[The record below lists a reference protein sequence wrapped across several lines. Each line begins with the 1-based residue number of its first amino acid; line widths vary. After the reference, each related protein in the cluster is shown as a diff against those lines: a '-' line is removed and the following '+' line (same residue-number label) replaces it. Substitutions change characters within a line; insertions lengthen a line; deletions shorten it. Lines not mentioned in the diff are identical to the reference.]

1 MQYIYAPFLEHATS
15 NQLLRCLF
23 TRKRIP
29 SISYQPSFPTL
40 PHRVSPETLFS
51 LPFSTSLLQY
61 QLFREKYCIQYIP
74 RRTTSTFIKYKQFHT
89 SRPLLAFTTSH
100 LGFRQVFLRHNENRS
115 VFQQFPVARISS
127 LFMHRSLLAAGRVL
141 VAACQLLHA
150 GGV

>member
-1 MQYIYAPFLEHATS
+1 MHRSLNMLPRTNYYVVYSRENAFPPSRINPPFPRCLTVCHLRLFFPFL
-15 NQLLRCLF
+15 F
-23 TRKRIP
+23 
-29 SISYQPSFPTL
+29 L
-40 PHRVSPETLFS
+40 P
-51 LPFSTSLLQY
+51 LLQY

-141 VAACQLLHA
+141 VAAC
-150 GGV
+150 

>member
-1 MQYIYAPFLEHATS
+1 MHRSLNMLPRTNYYVVYSRENAFPPSRINPPFP
-15 NQLLRCLF
+15 RC
-23 TRKRIP
+23 
-29 SISYQPSFPTL
+29 
-40 PHRVSPETLFS
+40 RVSPETLFS

-141 VAACQLLHA
+141 VAAC
-150 GGV
+150 